1 MTAAAHRLLEFASS
15 PAHLAFLAGLGLM
28 AATLFACLRIRDDRH
43 RRRERELK
51 SAVLQRTEELEF
63 EKIREKERNHILEL
77 LVSNEALEKVLDQ
90 VVRLVENE
98 IAGSHCLILLKASE
112 AWQIVS
118 ASEFPENWKAALAS
132 PHAVPFEVW
141 KRSCGFQSPEREP
154 AWKIFVESLTT
165 PPPAA
170 IRTHPIG
177 GPGLP
182 LGAILLFER
191 MSAEAARHQVS
202 EDRAVF
208 LESASR
214 LAQVA
219 IEHSRFYDDLQFQ
232 AHHDALTGLANRS
245 LFEDRLAAA
254 LLEAG
259 SLGRKLA
266 VMFVD
271 LDHFKRIND
280 SISHRAGD
288 TFLSDIAGRLKGTVR
303 PTDMV
308 ARIGGDEFNILIT
321 NLTSASEAEEV
332 ATRALAAIRQPMMLD
347 GRSVTPSASIGIA
360 IFPDDGAEAE
370 DLRRQADAA
379 MYCAKGM
386 GGDRLQSFG
395 TSNDALD
402 RVRLE
407 RELRIALRQGMFSVH
422 YQPKVAADGHFGGLE
437 ALLRL
442 NHPRYG
448 QIPPAQFIPVAE
460 ESGLIV
466 PLGTWVLNE
475 VCRQISDWRARGIG
489 RISVAINVSSM
500 QICRPDFAHIV
511 EECLAAHDVSPL
523 NIELELTESML
534 IGGGEESQRQM
545 KRLRAA
551 GIRFS
556 IDDFGTG
563 YSSLSYLH
571 RLQIDC
577 IKLDRSFVQ
586 SIDTDPAARR
596 LVQAM
601 IGVADELGL
610 NVVAEGVETEA
621 QRAELIAAGCPMMQG
636 YFFSKPQ
643 PAHEL
648 EDYLSGGTSNPD
660 DLLRI
665 GRVVGSTTNA
675 EEVLLQV

>member
-1 MTAAAHRLLEFASS
+1 
-15 PAHLAFLAGLGLM
+15 
-28 AATLFACLRIRDDRH
+28 
-43 RRRERELK
+43 
-51 SAVLQRTEELEF
+51 
-63 EKIREKERNHILEL
+63 
-77 LVSNEALEKVLDQ
+77 
-90 VVRLVENE
+90 
-98 IAGSHCLILLKASE
+98 
-112 AWQIVS
+112 
-118 ASEFPENWKAALAS
+118 
-132 PHAVPFEVW
+132 
-141 KRSCGFQSPEREP
+141 
-154 AWKIFVESLTT
+154 
-165 PPPAA
+165 
-170 IRTHPIG
+170 
-177 GPGLP
+177 
-182 LGAILLFER
+182 
-191 MSAEAARHQVS
+191 
-202 EDRAVF
+202 
-208 LESASR
+208 
-214 LAQVA
+214 
-219 IEHSRFYDDLQFQ
+219 
-232 AHHDALTGLANRS
+232 
-245 LFEDRLAAA
+245 
-254 LLEAG
+254 
-259 SLGRKLA
+259 
-266 VMFVD
+266 
-271 LDHFKRIND
+271 
-280 SISHRAGD
+280 
-288 TFLSDIAGRLKGTVR
+288 
-303 PTDMV
+303 
-308 ARIGGDEFNILIT
+308 
-321 NLTSASEAEEV
+321 
-332 ATRALAAIRQPMMLD
+332 
-347 GRSVTPSASIGIA
+347 
-360 IFPDDGAEAE
+360 
-370 DLRRQADAA
+370 